1 MAYCA
6 LTGEVAL
13 EEIVPLL
20 GELDLPTRQAA
31 IVGLMKY
38 AGISGVM
45 ESATTLKKMFESSD
59 PVEREAGAA
68 VLGSLQVK
76 NYYQPLLPL
85 LDDPDEAVQTR
96 ALRSAGILKH
106 PALIPKLIQKLGNPR
121 HARYAR
127 AALVAFGPGIEHQLA
142 VPLADSSHP
151 AMQIA
156 TAKVL
161 REVHIPASAEL
172 LAKYFFDPND
182 HLRAAVAQALAHLQ
196 ADGVPL
202 GIKRSELLRAAL
214 AEIKRTYSMRLLR
227 MDLGQ
232 DCGQALDR
240 ILQDHLVY
248 ILDHLFSVLTL
259 LYPTQDMR
267 AIHRVLVTGGAQ
279 KANALEL
286 IDTLTDKEIKETLL
300 PLVEAPTERVVQI
313 AISRFGLMRLSA
325 EQRLDELAQS
335 TDPILRAFAIQRLGV
350 MGTDSLKAVIL
361 QNMEYPHALVQES
374 TAWAI
379 AYGADPKD
387 MRLLLEKQLN
397 SGFASV
403 RNYASRLLE
412 ETG

>member
-1 MAYCA
+1 
-6 LTGEVAL
+6 
-13 EEIVPLL
+13 
-20 GELDLPTRQAA
+20 
-31 IVGLMKY
+31 
-38 AGISGVM
+38 
-45 ESATTLKKMFESSD
+45 
-59 PVEREAGAA
+59 
-68 VLGSLQVK
+68 
-76 NYYQPLLPL
+76 
-85 LDDPDEAVQTR
+85 
-96 ALRSAGILKH
+96 
-106 PALIPKLIQKLGNPR
+106 
-121 HARYAR
+121 
-127 AALVAFGPGIEHQLA
+127 
-142 VPLADSSHP
+142 
-151 AMQIA
+151 
-156 TAKVL
+156 
-161 REVHIPASAEL
+161 
-172 LAKYFFDPND
+172 
-182 HLRAAVAQALAHLQ
+182 
-196 ADGVPL
+196 
-202 GIKRSELLRAAL
+202 
-214 AEIKRTYSMRLLR
+214 

-300 PLVEAPTERVVQI
+300 PLVEAPMERVVQI

-412 ETG
+412 EIG